1 MAQIPQ
7 RMGKSGAAEAALGL
21 ALALPAEYP
30 NVRMPTIDMPRTA
43 TMTLRDIQAVNSVNA
58 TTVAMNWNAGDVVFA
73 LYGQPYRQYLVTR
86 TKVSSNYAMQ
96 YVGDGTVSSGWDPWG
111 GDSFV
116 ANTSAEVNAFC
127 PFAYGSGT
135 SGYFHG
141 KMLPVGVSNGV
152 SYVLMNAQDSMT
164 LASTYTGSGTG
175 VLEFATYIYIGMGS
189 APGFVSR
196 ASVNVTGGTFFSYVF
211 TATTSGY
218 YAFKINGLYTQTI
231 PLGTSAITATLV
243 INIGASVT
251 TGWANVYSPD
261 FSNIADDGGDPTIVE
276 EARVNAS
283 ALLVSNTSSML
294 NMQGVVIA
302 ARFRETLPFA
312 LTPGVL
318 GKLAEKYTGKAALG
332 VYTFKEFSFQ
342 GEEFTTSYV
351 TRTGLRGFNLDYDD
365 YIHLIQISNPTY
377 ATQSNAYDVVLDTTV
392 EYKTDSARYQK
403 GVSLYPH
410 AALLSARKMI
420 NERPEWFY
428 ENPIHVAKVYQFLKN
443 GLIKAGRMAVR
454 AAPYAA
460 TAASALDPSGA
471 AGYNALAAL
480 LGRLNF

>member
-1 MAQIPQ
+1 MALIPQ
-7 RMGKSGAAEAALGL
+7 RMGKFGAAEAALGL

-43 TMTLRDIQAVNSVNA
+43 TMTLRDIQSVNSVNA
-58 TTVAMNWNAGDVVFA
+58 TTVAANWNAGDVVFA

-86 TKVSSNYAMQ
+86 TKVSSNYSMQ
-96 YVGDGTVSSGWDPWG
+96 FVGDGSVSSSWDPWG
-111 GDSFV
+111 GDGFV
-116 ANTSAEVNAFC
+116 AGTSVEVNAFC

-135 SGYFHG
+135 NGYFHG
-141 KMLPVGVSNGV
+141 KMLPVGVSNGL
-152 SYVLMNAQDSMT
+152 SYVLMNAFDTMT
-164 LASTYTGSGTG
+164 LSSTYSGSGTG
-175 VLEFATYIYIGMGS
+175 ELDLSIHNYIGMGS
-189 APGFVSR
+189 GPGFVTR
-196 ASVNVTGGTFFSYVF
+196 ASINVTGGVAWSYVF
-211 TATTSGY
+211 TASSNGY
-218 YAFKINGLYTQTI
+218 YAFRVIGLHTQTI
-231 PLGTSAITATLV
+231 PLGTYPITATL
-243 INIGASVT
+243 NISSLASVT

-302 ARFRETLPFA
+302 ARFREALPFA

-342 GEEFTTSYV
+342 AEEFTTSYV

-377 ATQSNAYDVVLDTTV
+377 ATQSNAYDVVLDTTI

-403 GVSLYPH
+403 GVSTYPH
-410 AALLSARKMI
+410 HALLSARKMI

-460 TAASALDPSGA
+460 TAASALDPGGA

>member
-1 MAQIPQ
+1 
-7 RMGKSGAAEAALGL
+7 
-21 ALALPAEYP
+21 
-30 NVRMPTIDMPRTA
+30 
-43 TMTLRDIQAVNSVNA
+43 
-58 TTVAMNWNAGDVVFA
+58 
-73 LYGQPYRQYLVTR
+73 
-86 TKVSSNYAMQ
+86 
-96 YVGDGTVSSGWDPWG
+96 
-111 GDSFV
+111 
-116 ANTSAEVNAFC
+116 VNAFC
-127 PFAYGSGT
+127 PFAYGAGT

-243 INIGASVT
+243 INSGASVT